1 MEYLSHNTVMQN
13 QIININYNNEAISVK
28 RDASLEQL
36 LKNRKLMKCPIS
48 VWNNLLIEKD
58 GVSSEYTLKEVLKR
72 QIVNFDVSDNVN
84 AFLMKNQKYWLDKS
98 TRVGLQ

>member
-1 MEYLSHNTVMQN
+1 
-13 QIININYNNEAISVK
+13 
-28 RDASLEQL
+28 
-36 LKNRKLMKCPIS
+36 
-48 VWNNLLIEKD
+48 LIEKD

-72 QIVNFDVSDNVN
+72 QIVNFDASDNVN